1 MSNNPMKL
9 LKIKPLINEIA
20 RDSLAIGSIPI
31 FIIVAIRSTIGEHYI
46 FLYQIFLAG
55 LILFILSL
63 FLKSQN
69 HLTRG
74 IVLYIFTILF
84 YNDIKYTI
92 FATALIILILISL
105 IYLKYSKKQI
115 LFGILTGLIS
125 SGISYWILKPFF

>member
-1 MSNNPMKL
+1 MKL